1 MTYQGS
7 MQRWTK
13 LFFLSA
19 GAQVLSVR
27 ANSRRERCGMKRER
41 RTSDCAPEDQ
51 QPSADAPN
59 EFVPHVVDARSH
71 KKGPRLRPR
80 ASDQQ
85 GSRLR
90 THDRTSH
97 RDHVR
102 CAYFRSP

>member
-13 LFFLSA
+13 LFFLIA
-19 GAQVLSVR
+19 RAQVLSVR

-59 EFVPHVVDARSH
+59 EFVPHGVHARN
-71 KKGPRLRPR
+71 
-80 ASDQQ
+80 D
-85 GSRLR
+85 
-90 THDRTSH
+90 THDIPRE
-97 RDHVR
+97 
-102 CAYFRSP
+102 